1 MAADQVITYLEV
13 IPAMEPMLV
22 EPIRLASS
30 CCCCVALSWDREELI
45 WANNCCCCAAV
56 SPLLALVRSC
66 WAAIRLCMS
75 ILD

>member
-1 MAADQVITYLEV
+1 MTYLEI
-13 IPAMEPMLV
+13 IPPMDPMLV

-30 CCCCVALSWDREELI
+30 CCCCAALSWDREELI